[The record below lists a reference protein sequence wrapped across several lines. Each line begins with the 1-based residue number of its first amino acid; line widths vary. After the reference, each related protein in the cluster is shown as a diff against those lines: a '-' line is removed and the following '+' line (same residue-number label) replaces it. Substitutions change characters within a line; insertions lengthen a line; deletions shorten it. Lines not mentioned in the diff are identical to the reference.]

1 MEPHFQEHGTVTKTH
16 LTSENKAGTLVRPS
30 SFGTIQSGTKQVRY
44 GCAAKQGTSLM
55 LAPFATL
62 VFLSAIWLAAV
73 VLSHVFAGAGSRIAA
88 ALRGEAP
95 ASTGTSL
102 VIRSRPARARIAR
115 RQPMNARPQLRA
127 AA

>member
-1 MEPHFQEHGTVTKTH
+1 M
-16 LTSENKAGTLVRPS
+16 VRPS
-30 SFGTIQSGTKQVRY
+30 SFGIVQSGTKQVRY

-73 VLSHVFAGAGSRIAA
+73 VVGRIFAGSGARIAA
-88 ALRGEAP
+88 ALRGGAP

-115 RQPMNARPQLRA
+115 RQPMHAQPQLRA

>member
-1 MEPHFQEHGTVTKTH
+1 
-16 LTSENKAGTLVRPS
+16 
-30 SFGTIQSGTKQVRY
+30 
-44 GCAAKQGTSLM
+44 M

-62 VFLSAIWLAAV
+62 VFLTAIWLAAV
-73 VLSHVFAGAGSRIAA
+73 VVSRIFAGSGARIAA
-88 ALRGEAP
+88 ALHGEAP

-115 RQPMNARPQLRA
+115 RQPMRAQPQLRA